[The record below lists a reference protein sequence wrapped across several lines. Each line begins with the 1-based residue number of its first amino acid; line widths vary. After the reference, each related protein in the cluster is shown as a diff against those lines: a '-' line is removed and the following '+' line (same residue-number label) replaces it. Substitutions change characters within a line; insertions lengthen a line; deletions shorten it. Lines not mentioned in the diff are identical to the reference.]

1 MSNWNSFADFIHMN
15 GHGYYVWCAYGA
27 FTAGVIYEL
36 WSLITRRRHLP
47 PDHARS
53 ARGGNH
59 A

>member
-36 WSLITRRRHLP
+36 WSLITRRHLP